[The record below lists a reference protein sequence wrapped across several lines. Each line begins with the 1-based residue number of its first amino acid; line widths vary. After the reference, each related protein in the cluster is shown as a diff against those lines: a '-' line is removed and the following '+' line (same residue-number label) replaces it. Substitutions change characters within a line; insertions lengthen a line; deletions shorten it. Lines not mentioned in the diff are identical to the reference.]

1 MDFIDAFGGFLIGSF
16 AVIIFFVVIPGI
28 VALVAGVLLGVTA
41 AIPIVLFGALNYL
54 VPRDSKAEPADDASM
69 EKT

>member
-1 MDFIDAFGGFLIGSF
+1 MDFMEAFGGFLIGSF
-16 AVIIFFVVIPGI
+16 AIIIFFVVIPGT
-28 VALVAGVLLGVTA
+28 VALVAGVLLGITA

-54 VPRDSKAEPADDASM
+54 VPRDSKAEHAEDAST

>member
-1 MDFIDAFGGFLIGSF
+1 MDFIEAFGGFLIGSF

-28 VALVAGVLLGVTA
+28 VALVAGVLLGITA

-54 VPRDSKAEPADDASM
+54 VPSDSRAENVDDART
-69 EKT
+69 ERI

>member
-41 AIPIVLFGALNYL
+41 AIPIVLVGALSYL
-54 VPRDSKAEPADDASM
+54 VPKESRAENADDTSI

>member
-1 MDFIDAFGGFLIGSF
+1 MEAFGGFLIGSF
-16 AVIIFFVVIPGI
+16 AVITFFVVIPGI

-41 AIPIVLFGALNYL
+41 AVPIVLFGALSYL
-54 VPRDSKAEPADDASM
+54 VPRDSKAADADDAHV

>member
-28 VALVAGVLLGVTA
+28 VALVAGALLGITA

-54 VPRDSKAEPADDASM
+54 VPRDSKAENAADAPI

>member
-1 MDFIDAFGGFLIGSF
+1 MDFIEAFGGFLIGSF

-28 VALVAGVLLGVTA
+28 AALVAGVLLGVTA

-54 VPRDSKAEPADDASM
+54 APSDSKAENADDTSI

>member
-1 MDFIDAFGGFLIGSF
+1 MDFIDALGGFLIGSF

-54 VPRDSKAEPADDASM
+54 VPRDTKAEHDDTSI